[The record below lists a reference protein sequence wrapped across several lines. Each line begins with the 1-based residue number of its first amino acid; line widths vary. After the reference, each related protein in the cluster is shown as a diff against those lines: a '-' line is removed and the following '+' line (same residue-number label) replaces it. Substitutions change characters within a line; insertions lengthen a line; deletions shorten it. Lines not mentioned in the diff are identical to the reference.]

1 MDEARQRVEAEIN
14 ELGTK
19 ITNLTNF
26 LYTDKH
32 IKANISIRMR
42 NLMAQQ
48 LRAMREYSECLFER
62 LAIWGKSDDE
72 LDYSTGYNPIRK

>member
-1 MDEARQRVEAEIN
+1 
-14 ELGTK
+14 
-19 ITNLTNF
+19 
-26 LYTDKH
+26 
-32 IKANISIRMR
+32 MR